1 MVRRTLTALLAASL
15 PLAVHAEDFLKE
27 FDSVYGHLIVSKR
40 GSVVEMY
47 ANYRGWQA
55 RESGIDLENPSRIVV
70 PYVKFLF
77 AGSMVAPDPKNA
89 LLIGLGGGG
98 FNRLFNETYP
108 HAKLTSVEI
117 DPKVVELAKEYMGF
131 RESESN
137 VVAIRDGRS
146 FLRRSKETYDWIL
159 LDAFH
164 GSVVP
169 PHLKTLDF
177 YKEAAAKLSPGGV
190 LISNIHTGSELIY
203 YDLATYRAAF
213 TDIVALDVPA
223 TGNIILLAANLP
235 QGTLERRL
243 RDFAADAAPG
253 ATWKREIDPAAIVKG
268 IIPLTEAQFERG
280 RVMTDD
286 FAPAEYYKIVPAPG
300 PTAPAVGG

>member
-1 MVRRTLTALLAASL
+1 MVRITLIALAIASPVL
-15 PLAVHAEDFLKE
+15 AEDFVKE
-27 FDSVYGHLIVSKR
+27 FDSVYGHLIVSRR
-40 GSVVEMY
+40 GSIVEMY

-55 RESGIDLENPSRIVV
+55 RESGIDLDDPSRIVV

-108 HAKLTSVEI
+108 NATLTSVEI
-117 DPKVVELAKEYMGF
+117 DPKVVQLAKQYMGF
-131 RESESN
+131 EESDIN
-137 VVAIRDGRS
+137 KVVTRDGRS
-146 FLRRSKETYDWIL
+146 FLRRSKEVYDWIL

-169 PHLKTLDF
+169 PHLKTLEF
-177 YKEAAAKLSPGGV
+177 YKEAAAKLSPDGV
-190 LISNIHTGSELIY
+190 LISNVHTGSELIY

-213 TDIVALDVPA
+213 SDVVALDVPA
-223 TGNIILLAANLP
+223 TGNIIILAANLP
-235 QGTLERRL
+235 QGTLEQRL
-243 RDFAADAAPG
+243 RAFDPNNAPG
-253 ATWKREIDPAAIVKG
+253 ETWKREIDPAAIVKA
-268 IIPLTEAQFERG
+268 IIPLTEAQFQRG

-300 PTAPAVGG
+300 PAAPVSGG